1 MPASLMTAVAIWL
14 EDWVRLVQEAHH
26 LILLTPKA
34 IYLIILVQKAYGD
47 LLPRFNVLQSEF
59 CK

>member
-34 IYLIILVQKAYGD
+34 IYLRILVQKAYGD
-47 LLPRFNVLQSEF
+47 LLPRL
-59 CK
+59 